1 MTVTNAP
8 PPWMNEEIW
17 QEAWGENPAYFFPDH
32 WVALYLT
39 TVDPTFAHL
48 REQAEARLMSLSLI
62 FSDVMTYLGDPD
74 ETLTAY
80 SVANLV
86 GPHKS
91 TWADAATM
99 IADRDLLALLILTGE
114 WLKAHGG
121 RLNELERTLVSLREE
136 AVAMDRALET
146 HAQRIRELLALEP
159 PWELQGRLPFLL
171 PEIHRLS
178 VPFPRGPWASLVTY
192 PTRKP

>member
-1 MTVTNAP
+1 MNVTDAP

-17 QEAWGENPAYFFPDH
+17 QETWGENPDYFFPDH

-39 TVDPTFAHL
+39 TVDPTLAHL
-48 REQAEARLMSLSLI
+48 REQAEARLMSLT
-62 FSDVMTYLGDPD
+62 FSFAEVLDYLGDPD
-74 ETLTAY
+74 ETITAY
-80 SVANLV
+80 SVENITV
-86 GPHKS
+86 PSG

-121 RLNELERTLVSLREE
+121 RLHELEVTLVSLRGE
-136 AVAMDRALET
+136 AEAMDRALET

-159 PWELQGRLPFLL
+159 PWDLQERLPFLL
-171 PEIHRLS
+171 PEILRLS
-178 VPFPRGPWASLVTY
+178 VPAPRGPWASLVTY